1 METSRKPRV
10 RGKRSDYIGVTS
22 DGIWVPRPQRGP
34 RNLTD
39 RQVRQIVDELER
51 RVRARR
57 EAPQDN

>member
-1 METSRKPRV
+1 MDASRKSRV

-22 DGIWVPRPQRGP
+22 DGIWVPRAPRGP

-57 EAPQDN
+57 EALQDS